1 VRDFFSAV
9 SVFLGPIVFFFTLH
23 DTPMRTR
30 TTLVGVLALT
40 LFISACDTAE
50 LTEEATAPTL
60 TETAPANGERI
71 PGQYIVVL
79 RDDAAAGKTRR
90 DLVDSFETVPG
101 VDMEHKYLSTLA
113 GFSGRLSPEA
123 YEKLSNDPAVDYI
136 EEDRWVSLPPFTSQG
151 LCDKKPDHPNCG
163 GGGGDDGGGDTGTST
178 QSLPWGI
185 TRVGGASSYTGSNVA
200 WVLDSGIDLDH
211 EDLNVDAARSVS
223 MLGGRDADNPDDQN
237 GHGTH
242 VAGTIAAL
250 DNNTGV
256 IGVAAGASVISVR
269 VLDRRGSGSISGV
282 IAGVD
287 HVAANGRSGD
297 VANMSLGGGLSQS
310 LNEAVISAAASGIRF
325 VVAAGNES
333 QDVSKVS
340 PGSANGTNVYTIC
353 ATTSTDGWASYSNY
367 GQGTVDFCEP
377 GSGIESTWKNGG
389 YNTISGTS
397 MATPH
402 AAGLL
407 LLGAISNGG
416 SVSGPDGSYTIGVR

>member
-1 VRDFFSAV
+1 MSAV
-9 SVFLGPIVFFFTLH
+9 SLFWGSSPSFSTFYS
-23 DTPMRTR
+23 TPMRTR
-30 TTLVGVLALT
+30 ILLVGVLALT
-40 LFISACDTAE
+40 LTISACDTADLAE
-50 LTEEATAPTL
+50 ETTSPALTEE
-60 TETAPANGERI
+60 APANGEPI

-90 DLVDSFETVPG
+90 DFVESFETLSG
-101 VDMEHKYLSTLA
+101 VEMDHKYLSTLT
-113 GFSGRLSPEA
+113 GFSGKLSPEA
-123 YEKLSNDPAVDYI
+123 YAALSNDPAVDYI

-185 TRVGGASSYTGSNVA
+185 TRVGGASAYSGSNVA
-200 WVLDSGIDLDH
+200 WVLDSGIDLNH
-211 EDLNVDAARSVS
+211 EDLNVDVSRSVS
-223 MLGGRDADNPDDQN
+223 MLGGRDANNPDDQN

-250 DNNTGV
+250 DNNVGV
-256 IGVAAGASVISVR
+256 VGVAAGATVISVR

-287 HVAANGRSGD
+287 HVAANGSNGD
-297 VANMSLGGGLSQS
+297 VANMSLGGGYLQS
-310 LNEAVISAAASGIRF
+310 LNNAVISAAASGIRF

-333 QDVSKVS
+333 QNVANVS
-340 PGSANGTNVYTIC
+340 PGSANGQNVYTIC

-416 SVSGPDGSYTIGVR
+416 SVSGPDGSYIIGVK